1 MDSPWHRACASSEL
15 PDGGVKLFVHGRDRV
30 ALFRVDGAVLAVDD
44 RCPHEGYPLSQ
55 GARAGHTLTC
65 CWHNYK
71 FDLRDGACIKGEE
84 AVRTYVVREVDGD
97 VEVDLSPPDL
107 SAQVPGMWESL
118 DGAVHAHRI
127 GQAARDAARLLS
139 AGVPPAAL
147 CAWVAGF
154 DGRRAE
160 WGATHVLPLAA
171 DLLLWTERYEGPRF
185 AIPLAQALELA
196 ARGCV
201 RRPERPLATPVD
213 PGDDPVAA
221 GEAVRTYVEAED
233 FPAAEAL
240 VQGALAKGWRRE
252 LVPWFDRLCCDH
264 FLSFGHRLIY
274 QTKVFELLD
283 AADWAHAD
291 AILSGHLFGIVNG
304 TREDVLPAWKG
315 FRSFL
320 GRLHLPTLRAAAG
333 TDPDWDGRAPLAEAV
348 AHGKPRE
355 ALQAVV
361 DALEAGAPLERICD
375 ALSLAAAERLLR
387 FDVAIDSDPSCQD
400 TWLSVTHI
408 QTFAHAVRLATRRFA
423 DPDVVKLLLQAARF
437 CNHHRVL
444 DGERHAPALD
454 GDPWPELMDVVI
466 GDAFAQPIV
475 SAHAVKNLVVGHAEW
490 RITGDPRPMQ
500 AVLRLLG
507 SPLQQRWTHRAALEG
522 VAFVTEGR
530 IPRLLAP

>member
-1 MDSPWHRACASSEL
+1 
-15 PDGGVKLFVHGRDRV
+15 
-30 ALFRVDGAVLAVDD
+30 
-44 RCPHEGYPLSQ
+44 
-55 GARAGHTLTC
+55 
-65 CWHNYK
+65 
-71 FDLRDGACIKGEE
+71 
-84 AVRTYVVREVDGD
+84 
-97 VEVDLSPPDL
+97 
-107 SAQVPGMWESL
+107 MWESL
-118 DGAVHAHRI
+118 EGAVHAWRI

-139 AGVPPAAL
+139 AGVAPAAL
-147 CAWVAGF
+147 CAWVAAF

-171 DLLLWTERYEGPRF
+171 DLLLWAERYEGPRF
-185 AIPLAQALELA
+185 AIPFAQALELA
-196 ARGCV
+196 ARGGV
-201 RRPERPLATPVD
+201 RRPQRAFTSPVD

-221 GEAVRTYVEAED
+221 GEVLRAHVEGED
-233 FPAAEAL
+233 FEAAEAVL
-240 VQGALAKGWRRE
+240 LGALAKGWRHE

-274 QTKVFELLD
+274 QTKIFELLD
-283 AADWAHAD
+283 AAGWAHAD

-315 FRSFL
+315 FRSFCE
-320 GRLHLPTLRAAAG
+320 GLHLPTLHAAAG
-333 TDPDWDGRAPLAEAV
+333 SDPGWAGRDELIEAV
-348 AHGKPRE
+348 AFGKPRE

-361 DALEAGAPLERICD
+361 DALEAGAPLERIAD
-375 ALSLAAAERLLR
+375 GLSLAAAERMLC
-387 FDVAIDSDPSCQD
+387 FDVAIDGDQSCQD
-400 TWLSVTHI
+400 NWLSVTHI
-408 QTFAHAVRLATRRFA
+408 QTFAHAVRLATRRFD

-444 DGERHAPALD
+444 DGERQVPALD

-490 RITGDPRPMQ
+490 RLTGDPRPMQ
-500 AVLRLLG
+500 AVVRLLN